1 LNQNLTGIKDPM
13 FLQDIPFMGPLTS
26 LSFLSLSNPS
36 PSPSPSPAV
45 LVIYV
50 CINFSERINAVGSK

>member
-1 LNQNLTGIKDPM
+1 MIKDPM

-36 PSPSPSPAV
+36 PSPAA

-50 CINFSERINAVGSK
+50 CINFSERINVVGSK